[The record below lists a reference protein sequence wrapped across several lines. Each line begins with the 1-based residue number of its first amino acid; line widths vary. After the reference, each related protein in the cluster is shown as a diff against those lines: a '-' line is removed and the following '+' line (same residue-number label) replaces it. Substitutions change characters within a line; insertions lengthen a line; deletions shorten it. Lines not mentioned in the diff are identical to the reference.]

1 MPYRTNRIWRI
12 NARSQP
18 AREHSHHHTTTT
30 TTTALATTTQ
40 GLDAEQLSSL
50 LATLPSAEDS
60 ELVTGYDGPVESLGK
75 ARAKLPKLYL
85 NYLSDLSYF

>member
-12 NARSQP
+12 IARSRP
-18 AREHSHHHTTTT
+18 TREHSHHTTTT
-30 TTTALATTTQ
+30 STALATTTQ

-75 ARAKLPKLYL
+75 ARANLPKLPKLPKLYL
-85 NYLSDLSYF
+85 SYF